1 MTRWV
6 SVGRGTGPDGTRRR
20 VLVGPGGI
28 ALTCTIQHVGRLQV
42 TSLGLLDRSGE
53 PTPDVAGIREHHWLL
68 AEQVAMDH
76 RSYVPVAP
84 ILIATP
90 FTWISLL
97 EPPIGF
103 TVTAPWRVTRALS
116 ALPVV
121 LEPAEAAR
129 LAARLRTRLRTRQ
142 R

>member
-1 MTRWV
+1 M
-6 SVGRGTGPDGTRRR
+6 
-20 VLVGPGGI
+20 LVGPGGI
-28 ALTCTIQHVGRLQV
+28 ALTCTIQHLGRLQV

-53 PTPDVAGIREHHWLL
+53 PIPDVARIREHRWLL
-68 AEQVAMDH
+68 AEQVAMAH

-90 FTWISLL
+90 FTRISLL

-103 TVTAPWRVTRALS
+103 TVCVPWRVSSALS
-116 ALPVV
+116 ALPV
-121 LEPAEAAR
+121 LLAPAEAAR
-129 LAARLRTRLRTRQ
+129 LAARLTARLRTQQ